1 MQRGTMM
8 EAFLQDVRYAV
19 RTLARSPGLVGVA
32 VLSLGLGIGVCA
44 VVFSCVNALYL
55 RPYPYREPSRLVAV
69 FEAQPDRGINRNS
82 VSYANFADWRAGAEK
97 SFEGLA
103 AHDDR
108 ALNLAGGEQP
118 ESIEAEA
125 VSWNTFRLLGVTPML
140 GRDFLQEEEGPTAAK
155 VAILSYQLWERV
167 FQRDSGVV
175 GRGIILSGRPYTVVG
190 VVPPPHHFPEVTDVW
205 IPMDLDPTLLRGS
218 HFLEV
223 FGRLRDG
230 VTPEQAQA
238 DLNVIASRLATQ
250 FPATNRGWTVTV
262 GGMRDSAVGEYK
274 PILAIMMAAVGFVL
288 LIACANVANLLLA
301 RASGRSREIALR
313 GALGASRVRI
323 VRQLL
328 TESVLLSVAGAGLGV
343 LVATWG
349 LQMIVSVIPAD
360 KPFWMVFTIDGRVL
374 AFTMAVAVGT
384 GILFG
389 LAPALQA
396 LRTDLH
402 ESLKEGGRGV
412 GTGTP
417 RHRLRNTL
425 VVSEVALSTVLLIG
439 AALMIRSFLALQQV
453 RPGFDQAN
461 LLTFIV
467 SLQGPRYDSTSARG
481 VFYDDLLG
489 RLRAV
494 PGVVSAGTSSAAP
507 LLGSSSTSS
516 MVIDGQPA
524 EVGQLPFASLQ
535 SVSAGFVSH
544 LGVPFVEG
552 RDLTPQDLDSKAP
565 VALVSKTMAERFW
578 PNESALGKRFKFGVA
593 DTVWLSVVGVTGDV
607 RHRNLSDRA
616 ENQVYVPYTRLAYR
630 GMNVQVRTGGHPA
643 ASGPAARAAVRAL
656 DPTLPVV
663 ELQTMDEAI
672 RFSMWE
678 QRLYSSMFG
687 AFAAVALL
695 LAAIGLYGVMSY
707 LVSLRT
713 HEIGVRM
720 ALGAGQR
727 TVLGLVVGRGVLLA
741 GIGLVIGVAG
751 AFGMTRVLQ
760 DLLFGVG
767 TLDPLSFAGI
777 PLMLAAVAA
786 LASYVPARRASGV
799 DPVVVLRS
807 E

>member
-1 MQRGTMM
+1 LET
-8 EAFLQDVRYAV
+8 FLQDARYAV
-19 RTLARSPGLVGVA
+19 RTLAKSPGLVAVA
-32 VLSLGLGIGVCA
+32 VLSLGLGIGACA
-44 VVFSCVNALYL
+44 TVFSCVNALYL
-55 RPYPYREPSRLVAV
+55 RPYPYREAARLVAV
-69 FEAQPDRGINRNS
+69 FEARPDRGVIRNS
-82 VSYANFADWRAGAEK
+82 VSYANFADWRAGAGK

-108 ALNLAGGEQP
+108 ELNLAGGERP

-125 VSWNTFRLLGVTPML
+125 VSWNMFRLLGVTPIL
-140 GRDFLQEEEGPTAAK
+140 GRDFEEEEDGPNAAK
-155 VAILSYQLWERV
+155 VAILSHRLWQRV
-167 FQRDSGVV
+167 FQGDSSVT
-175 GRGIILSGRPYTVVG
+175 GRGIILSGRPFTVIG
-190 VVPPPHHFPEVTDVW
+190 VLPPPHQFPEATDVW
-205 IPMDLDPTLLRGS
+205 IPMDLDPTRLRGS

-223 FGRLRDG
+223 VGRLKPG
-230 VTPEQAQA
+230 VSPEQAQA
-238 DLNVIASRLATQ
+238 DLNIIAARLATQ
-250 FPATNRGWTVTV
+250 FPETNRGWTVTV
-262 GGMRDSAVGEYK
+262 GGMRDSAVGEYQS
-274 PILAIMMAAVGFVL
+274 ILAIMMAAVGFVL

-313 GALGASRVRI
+313 AALGARRTRI
-323 VRQLL
+323 IRQLL
-328 TESVLLSVAGAGLGV
+328 TESVLLSLAGAGMGL
-343 LVATWG
+343 LIATWG
-349 LQMIVSVIPAD
+349 LQLIVSVVPAD

-374 AFTMAVAVGT
+374 AFTVTVAVAT

-389 LAPALQA
+389 LAPALQT

-402 ESLKEGGRGV
+402 ESLKEGARGGGA
-412 GTGTP
+412 GTQ

-425 VVSEVALSTVLLIG
+425 VVTEVALSTVLLIG
-439 AALMIRSFLALQQV
+439 AALMIRSFLSLQRVQ
-453 RPGFDQAN
+453 PGFDAAK
-461 LLTFIV
+461 LLTFEV
-467 SLQGPRYDSTSARG
+467 SLQGPRYDSLASRG

-489 RLRAV
+489 RLRAI
-494 PGVVSAGTSSAAP
+494 PGVVSAGASSSAP

-516 MVIDGQPA
+516 LLVDGRPA
-524 EVGQLPFASLQ
+524 EPGRQPYASFQ

-552 RDLTPQDLDSKAP
+552 RDITPEDVSSNAP
-565 VALVSKTMAERFW
+565 VALVSRSMAERFW
-578 PNESALGKRFKFGVA
+578 PGESALGKRFKLGVSPNSS
-593 DTVWLSVVGVTGDV
+593 DPWLSIIGVTRDV
-607 RHRNLSDRA
+607 RHRRLSDRA
-616 ENQVYVPYTRLAYR
+616 ENQVYVPYSRSPYR
-630 GMNVQVRTGGHPA
+630 GMDVQIRTAGTPV
-643 ASGPAARAAVRAL
+643 ASGPAVRAAVRAI

-663 ELQTMDEAI
+663 DLQTMDEAI

-687 AFAAVALL
+687 AFAVAALL

-720 ALGAGQR
+720 ALGAGR
-727 TVLGLVVGRGVLLA
+727 KTVLGLVVGRGVLLA
-741 GIGLVIGVAG
+741 GVGLVIGVAG
-751 AFGMTRVLQ
+751 AFGMTRVLR

-777 PLMLAAVAA
+777 PILLAIVAA

-799 DPVVVLRS
+799 DPVLVLRS